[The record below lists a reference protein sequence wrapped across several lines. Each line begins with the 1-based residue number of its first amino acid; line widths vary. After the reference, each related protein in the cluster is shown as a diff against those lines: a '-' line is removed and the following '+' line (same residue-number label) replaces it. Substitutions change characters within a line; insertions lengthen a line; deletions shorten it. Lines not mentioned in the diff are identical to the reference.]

1 MKDID
6 CNAVFAMLEE
16 AGDALA
22 RAARRLMRTLRRMTW
37 PALLASSLL
46 LALLLTIVPLALT
59 LFVVFVALK
68 LAVGAILIQRRKRR
82 HERQPPSPRDDYL
95 GPQ

>member
-22 RAARRLMRTLRRMTW
+22 RAARRLMRTVRRMTW

-59 LFVVFVALK
+59 LFVVFMAIK
-68 LAVGAILIQRRKRR
+68 LAVGAILIQRRKQ
-82 HERQPPSPRDDYL
+82 RQQRQHPSSGDH
-95 GPQ
+95 GPLQ